1 MKEEESVY
9 VLHTGGV
16 FRPPPDEKAISIF
29 VCAKKKGQGVRMY
42 RSKSVEILAK
52 NKTITY
58 CECEC
63 KKLAIR
69 LYARFS

>member
-1 MKEEESVY
+1 MKQKKILLPKIKSDNNALLSVQ
-9 VLHTGGV
+9 
-16 FRPPPDEKAISIF
+16 
-29 VCAKKKGQGVRMY
+29 KKGQGVRMY

-69 LYARFS
+69 MYAKLS

>member
-1 MKEEESVY
+1 MKQKEILLPKIKSDNNALLSVQ
-9 VLHTGGV
+9 
-16 FRPPPDEKAISIF
+16 
-29 VCAKKKGQGVRMY
+29 KKGQGVRMY

-69 LYARFS
+69 MYAKLS